1 MVFEA
6 IFGLHTNM
14 LKSVIYQVNQVVNL
28 EKLVGVFSCKIRSLH
43 ITYLGL
49 PLGQVSNLLE
59 SAMVL
64 LKKRKKD

>member
-28 EKLVGVFSCKIRSLH
+28 EKLAGVLSCKIRSLP
-43 ITYLGL
+43 ITYLRL
-49 PLGQVSNLLE
+49 PLGEVSNLLE
-59 SAMVL
+59 SAMLL